1 MFQLHSSLS
10 ARSLCSPCGARS
22 MATPQ
27 FLFRKGIQ
35 LGFDGSLV
43 DDGDWVYVL
52 GIHSQWEEHTVQQID
67 YFHGMV
73 GGAPIAQM
81 TDESDCS
88 ATHMIALQLGFT
100 AIRITNVQR
109 RWRQIRALRYR
120 RNMLKFGIAIA
131 KICLKSE

>member
-43 DDGDWVYVL
+43 DDGDRVYVL
-52 GIHSQWEEHTVQQID
+52 GINSQWGEHPVQQID

-73 GGAPIAQM
+73 GGAPIAKM
-81 TDESDCS
+81 MDDSYCS
-88 ATHMIALQLGFT
+88 ATHMIALQRGFT

-109 RWRQIRALRYR
+109 RWRQFRARRYS
-120 RNMLKFGIAIA
+120 RNVLKFGIAIA
-131 KICLKSE
+131 RICLKSQ

>member
-1 MFQLHSSLS
+1 
-10 ARSLCSPCGARS
+10 

-27 FLFRKGIQ
+27 SLFRKGIQ

-52 GIHSQWEEHTVQQID
+52 GYRLEEQTVQQID
-67 YFHGMV
+67 YFHSMV
-73 GGAPIAQM
+73 GGAPMAQM
-81 TDESDCS
+81 TDESNCS
-88 ATHMIALQLGFT
+88 ATHMIALQRGFT